1 MIHSLPNRAAG
12 VRPFRTLCDHR
23 KFMSRSIEIWLI
35 RHGETEWS
43 LSGQHSG
50 RYDLPLTANG
60 EEEARR
66 TAAAL
71 DGRPFDLV
79 LCSPLQRARR
89 TCEIAGYLPVARIE
103 PDIQEWDYGD
113 CTGLTRAQLIQKHGN
128 WSIWDGPVPN
138 GESIDQI
145 AARARRVIASLD
157 GHQGTV
163 ALFAHGHFLRV
174 FATQFLGLAPQHGR
188 NLALT
193 TAAVSVL
200 GYDDGFPAIL
210 AWNRSAE

>member
-1 MIHSLPNRAAG
+1 
-12 VRPFRTLCDHR
+12 
-23 KFMSRSIEIWLI
+23 MSRSTEIWLI

-66 TAAAL
+66 TARAL
-71 DGRPFDLV
+71 NGRAFDLV

-89 TCEIAGYLPVARIE
+89 TCEIAGYLPHARLE

-113 CTGLTRAQLIQKHGN
+113 CTGFTRAQLEQKHGR

-138 GESIDQI
+138 GESIDEI
-145 AARARRVIASLD
+145 AARARRVIQSLN
-157 GHQGTV
+157 GHSGTV

-174 FATQFLGLAPQHGR
+174 FATQFLGLPPQHGR
-188 NLALT
+188 NLAFT
-193 TAAVSVL
+193 TAAVSIL